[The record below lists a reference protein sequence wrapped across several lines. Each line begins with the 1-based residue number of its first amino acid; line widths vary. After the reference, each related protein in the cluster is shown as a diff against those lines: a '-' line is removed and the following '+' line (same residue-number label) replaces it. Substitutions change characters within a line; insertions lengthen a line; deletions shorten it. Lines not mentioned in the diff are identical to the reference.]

1 MSAIKQRLNDDVKVA
16 MRNKDKD
23 RLLTLRMILAAIKQK
38 EVDERIDLDDSQVLA
53 VLDKMAK
60 QHRDSIAQYQKAG
73 RDDLVT
79 KENHELDIVQE
90 YLPSQL
96 GDDEIQALIQ
106 DAIKATGAT
115 SMQDMGKVMAEIKP
129 KAQGRTD
136 MGKLSGLVKAAL
148 N

>member
-1 MSAIKQRLNDDVKVA
+1 MSDIKQRLNDDVKVA

-38 EVDERIDLDDSQVLA
+38 EVDERIELDDTQVLT
-53 VLDKMAK
+53 VLDKMSK

-73 RDDLVT
+73 RDDLVE
-79 KENHELDIVQE
+79 KENRELSIVQE
-90 YLPSQL
+90 YLPIQL
-96 GDDEIQALIQ
+96 TEAEIQALIQ
-106 DAIKATGAT
+106 EAIQSTGAS
-115 SMQDMGKVMAEIKP
+115 SMQDMGKVMAIIKP